1 MSDPE
6 GEDTLSLQIAM
17 LMRLNEKKIKV
28 KKRNILGS
36 W

>member
-17 LMRLNEKKIKV
+17 LMRLNEKKIKA